1 MNIKP
6 NEVLAL
12 VGESGS
18 GKSATAFSLMG
29 LHTKARIE
37 GEVNFL
43 DRNMLKLSDGK
54 MIKTRWRYGD
64 DLSGSDD
71 GIEST
76 HEGQTADYRNVED
89 T

>member
-43 DRNMLKLSDGK
+43 DRQYAEAKRRQD
-54 MIKTRWRYGD
+54 
-64 DLSGSDD
+64 
-71 GIEST
+71 E
-76 HEGQTADYRNVED
+76 
-89 T
+89 